1 MQGGSISGTQPLAS
15 GATGIC
21 CKVAIVIMT
30 PPPQCHCASVP
41 LHGGDIM
48 PVAQSYKRVFQLL
61 SAGLFLPGSIGIPD
75 PCEVGV
81 AGLTFAAKCSQ

>member
-1 MQGGSISGTQPLAS
+1 MALRVIGMLCCGISYVT
-15 GATGIC
+15 I
-21 CKVAIVIMT
+21 T

-48 PVAQSYKRVFQLL
+48 PVARSYKRVFQLL

-81 AGLTFAAKCSQ
+81 VNIVWVWLTL

>member
-1 MQGGSISGTQPLAS
+1 
-15 GATGIC
+15 
-21 CKVAIVIMT
+21 
-30 PPPQCHCASVP
+30 
-41 LHGGDIM
+41 M